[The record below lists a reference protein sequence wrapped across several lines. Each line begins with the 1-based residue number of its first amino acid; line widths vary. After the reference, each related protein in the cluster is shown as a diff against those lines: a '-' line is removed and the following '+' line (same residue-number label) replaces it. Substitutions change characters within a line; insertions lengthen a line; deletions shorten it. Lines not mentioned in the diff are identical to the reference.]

1 MFAVRLNR
9 YRAGRMLALAG
20 AGVAASA
27 VAVVVLA
34 QSASGWDLAFS
45 GVSGGGGFSAQS
57 PYAVQGAIA
66 PISGQ
71 SSAGTY
77 KVASGFF
84 GGGVAEKIRRI
95 MPAVAADGIPGQ

>member
-1 MFAVRLNR
+1 MYAVRLNR
-9 YRAGRMLALAG
+9 YRAGRLLALAG

-34 QSASGWDLAFS
+34 QSASGWDLS
-45 GVSGGGGFSAQS
+45 GASGGGGSSAQS
-57 PYAVQGAIA
+57 PYALQGAIG

-71 SSAGTY
+71 STGGTY

-84 GGGVAEKIRRI
+84 GGGGTADKIRRV
-95 MPAVAADGIPGQ
+95 MPGVAADGIPGR

>member
-1 MFAVRLNR
+1 MYAVRLNR
-9 YRAGRMLALAG
+9 YRAGRLLALAG

-34 QSASGWDLAFS
+34 QSASGWDLSFS
-45 GVSGGGGFSAQS
+45 GASGGGGSSAQS
-57 PYAVQGAIA
+57 PYALQGAIG

-71 SSAGTY
+71 STGGTY

-84 GGGVAEKIRRI
+84 GGGAADKIRRV
-95 MPAVAADGIPGQ
+95 MPGVAADGIPGR